1 MKILTLMIAV
11 IVVIQ
16 LSACNTMRGV
26 GKDVEKSGEA
36 IQKST
41 NQLANGFHF
50 LTAHSIDDEAIN
62 HRWTLSGYFMERL
75 LKALSNFG

>member
-1 MKILTLMIAV
+1 MKMLTLMIAL

-16 LSACNTMRGV
+16 LSAYNTLRGV

-41 NQLANGFHF
+41 N
-50 LTAHSIDDEAIN
+50 
-62 HRWTLSGYFMERL
+62 
-75 LKALSNFG
+75 

>member
-1 MKILTLMIAV
+1 MKILTLMFAF

-26 GKDVEKSGEA
+26 GKDVERSGEA

-41 NQLANGFHF
+41 N
-50 LTAHSIDDEAIN
+50 
-62 HRWTLSGYFMERL
+62 
-75 LKALSNFG
+75 

>member
-1 MKILTLMIAV
+1 MKMLILMVAL

-16 LSACNTMRGV
+16 LSACNTLRGV

-41 NQLANGFHF
+41 N
-50 LTAHSIDDEAIN
+50 
-62 HRWTLSGYFMERL
+62 
-75 LKALSNFG
+75 

>member
-1 MKILTLMIAV
+1 MKMLTLMIAL

-16 LSACNTMRGV
+16 LSACNTLRGV

-41 NQLANGFHF
+41 NQLVRNLLLLI
-50 LTAHSIDDEAIN
+50 LTL
-62 HRWTLSGYFMERL
+62 TLIYICYNNTQRIYT
-75 LKALSNFG
+75 ATVVI